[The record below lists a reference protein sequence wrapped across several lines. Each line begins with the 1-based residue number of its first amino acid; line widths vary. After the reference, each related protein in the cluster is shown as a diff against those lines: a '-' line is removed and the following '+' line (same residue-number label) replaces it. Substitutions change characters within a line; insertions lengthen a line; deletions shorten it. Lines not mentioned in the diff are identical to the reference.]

1 LSRTAQVDNDGLPDM
16 SGHSL
21 SSHAIAGAKRIIF
34 PDRIIIRTHIP
45 VKKPAKYVHI
55 AIPGTRYGHR

>member
-1 LSRTAQVDNDGLPDM
+1 M

-34 PDRIIIRTHIP
+34 PDWTIILAHTP

-55 AIPGTRYGHR
+55 AIPGTRYGRR